1 MLIQRGCPKM
11 GIASFLLVILRIVNG
26 NVNDMLTY

>member
-1 MLIQRGCPKM
+1 MLIQRGYPKM
-11 GIASFLLVILRIVNG
+11 GIVSFLLIISIKVNG